1 MVPSF
6 TRVALTFK
14 DLIEKKINVGESSIN
29 LSSYISKATLD
40 VIGLVGKIFFFST
53 FDTFYSMLILT
64 FLKIFLLFQD
74 LIMNLIR

>member
-14 DLIEKKINVGESSIN
+14 DLIEKKINMGESSIN
-29 LSSYISKATLD
+29 LSPYISKATLD

-53 FDTFYSMLILT
+53 FDTF
-64 FLKIFLLFQD
+64 LFYAYF
-74 LIMNLIR
+74 NFF

>member
-40 VIGLVGKIFFFST
+40 VIGLVGKIFFF
-53 FDTFYSMLILT
+53 FQRLIL
-64 FLKIFLLFQD
+64 FILRLF
-74 LIMNLIR
+74 